1 MIEYFFPLL
10 LLCVI
15 QSGTPGPNNIMLT
28 ASGRNFGY
36 FRSIP
41 HMAGVVFGFLSL
53 LIVLSLGLITI
64 FNNFPFIQ
72 TLLQIL
78 GSLYL
83 LYLSYRIYFS
93 YNAEDQSRS
102 KPITFME
109 SSLFQYVN
117 PKGVMMA
124 VTTISI
130 YTDFKNFE
138 FIDSFING
146 MVWILI
152 AFTISN
158 IFAVLTWTTV
168 GVFLN
173 NFIKSDKAINQFNAF
188 MATLLVL
195 TVIWIN
201 YEFYGS

>member
-1 MIEYFFPLL
+1 MIEYFLPLL

-28 ASGRNFGY
+28 ASGKNFGY
-36 FRSIP
+36 IRTVP
-41 HMAGVVFGFLSL
+41 HMAGVVIGFLSL
-53 LIVLSLGLITI
+53 LLVLSLGLISVFKNYPIAQTI
-64 FNNFPFIQ
+64 
-72 TLLQIL
+72 LQIL
-78 GSLYL
+78 GSIYL

-93 YNAEDQSRS
+93 FSSNNNIRT
-102 KPITFME
+102 KPITFLE

-124 VTTISI
+124 ITTISI
-130 YTDFKNFE
+130 YTDFKNFT
-138 FIDSFING
+138 FISNFVEG
-146 MVWILI
+146 MIFILI

-158 IFAVLTWTTV
+158 VFAVLTWTSV

-173 NFIKSDKAINQFNAF
+173 NFIKSEKSIKSFNGLMAI
-188 MATLLVL
+188 LLVL

-201 YEFYGS
+201 YEFYGT

>member
-53 LIVLSLGLITI
+53 LIVLSLGLLTI

-138 FIDSFING
+138 FIDSFTNG

-173 NFIKSDKAINQFNAF
+173 NFIKSDKAINQFNGF

>member
-1 MIEYFFPLL
+1 
-10 LLCVI
+10 
-15 QSGTPGPNNIMLT
+15 
-28 ASGRNFGY
+28 
-36 FRSIP
+36 
-41 HMAGVVFGFLSL
+41 MAGVVFGFLSL

-102 KPITFME
+102 KPITFLE

-138 FIDSFING
+138 FIDSFMNG
-146 MVWILI
+146 MIWILI

-158 IFAVLTWTTV
+158 IFAVLTWTTI

-173 NFIKSDKAINQFNAF
+173 NFIKSDKAINQFNGF

>member
-36 FRSIP
+36 FGSIP

-93 YNAEDQSRS
+93 YNTEDQSRS
-102 KPITFME
+102 KPITFLE
-109 SSLFQYVN
+109 LSL
-117 PKGVMMA
+117 
-124 VTTISI
+124 IHI
-130 YTDFKNFE
+130 
-138 FIDSFING
+138 
-146 MVWILI
+146 
-152 AFTISN
+152 
-158 IFAVLTWTTV
+158 
-168 GVFLN
+168 
-173 NFIKSDKAINQFNAF
+173 
-188 MATLLVL
+188 
-195 TVIWIN
+195 
-201 YEFYGS
+201 

>member
-36 FRSIP
+36 FGSIP

-78 GSLYL
+78 GSFYL

-102 KPITFME
+102 KPITFLE

-138 FIDSFING
+138 FIDSFMNG
-146 MVWILI
+146 MIWILI

-158 IFAVLTWTTV
+158 IFAVLTWTTI

-173 NFIKSDKAINQFNAF
+173 NVIKSEKAINQFNGF

>member
-36 FRSIP
+36 FGSIP

-72 TLLQIL
+72 RLLQIL

-102 KPITFME
+102 KPITFLE

-138 FIDSFING
+138 FIDSFMNG
-146 MVWILI
+146 MIWILI

-158 IFAVLTWTTV
+158 IFAVLTWTTI

-173 NFIKSDKAINQFNAF
+173 NFIKSDKAINQFNGF

>member
-173 NFIKSDKAINQFNAF
+173 NFIKSDKAINQFNGF

>member
-1 MIEYFFPLL
+1 MIEYFLPLL

-28 ASGRNFGY
+28 ASGKNFGY
-36 FRSIP
+36 IKTVP
-41 HMAGVVFGFLSL
+41 HMAGVVIGFLSL
-53 LIVLSLGLITI
+53 LLVLSLGLISVFKNYPIAQTI
-64 FNNFPFIQ
+64 
-72 TLLQIL
+72 LQIL
-78 GSLYL
+78 GSIYL

-93 YNAEDQSRS
+93 FSSNNNTRT
-102 KPITFME
+102 KPITFLE

-124 VTTISI
+124 ITTISI
-130 YTDFKNFE
+130 YTDFKNFT
-138 FIDSFING
+138 FISNFVEG
-146 MVWILI
+146 MIFILI

-158 IFAVLTWTTV
+158 VFAVLTWTSV

-173 NFIKSDKAINQFNAF
+173 NFIKSEKSIKSFNGLMAI
-188 MATLLVL
+188 LLVL

-201 YEFYGS
+201 YEFYGT

>member
-1 MIEYFFPLL
+1 MGSEMCIRD
-10 LLCVI
+10 
-15 QSGTPGPNNIMLT
+15 SNNIMLT

-53 LIVLSLGLITI
+53 LIVLSLGLLTI

-173 NFIKSDKAINQFNAF
+173 NFIKSDKAINQFNGF

>member
-1 MIEYFFPLL
+1 MLEYFLPLL

-28 ASGRNFGY
+28 ASGKNFGY
-36 FRSIP
+36 IRTVP
-41 HMAGVVFGFLSL
+41 HMAGVVIGFLSL
-53 LIVLSLGLITI
+53 LLVLSLGLISVFKNYPIAQTI
-64 FNNFPFIQ
+64 
-72 TLLQIL
+72 LQIL
-78 GSLYL
+78 GSIYL

-93 YNAEDQSRS
+93 FSSNDNTRT
-102 KPITFME
+102 KPITFLE

-124 VTTISI
+124 ITTISI
-130 YTDFKNFE
+130 YTDFKNFT
-138 FIDSFING
+138 FISNFVEG
-146 MVWILI
+146 MIFILI

-158 IFAVLTWTTV
+158 VFAVLTWTSV

-173 NFIKSDKAINQFNAF
+173 NFIKSEKSIKSFNGLMAI
-188 MATLLVL
+188 LLVL

-201 YEFYGS
+201 YEFYGT

>member
-1 MIEYFFPLL
+1 M
-10 LLCVI
+10 
-15 QSGTPGPNNIMLT
+15 
-28 ASGRNFGY
+28 
-36 FRSIP
+36 
-41 HMAGVVFGFLSL
+41 FGFLSL

-102 KPITFME
+102 KPITFLE

-138 FIDSFING
+138 FIDSFMNG
-146 MVWILI
+146 MIWILI

-158 IFAVLTWTTV
+158 IFAVLTWTTI

-173 NFIKSDKAINQFNAF
+173 NFIKSDKAINQFNGF

>member
-36 FRSIP
+36 FGSIP
-41 HMAGVVFGFLSL
+41 HMSGVVFGFLSL

-102 KPITFME
+102 KPITFWE

-138 FIDSFING
+138 FIDSFMNG
-146 MVWILI
+146 MIWILI

-158 IFAVLTWTTV
+158 IFAVLTWTTI

-173 NFIKSDKAINQFNAF
+173 NFIKSDKAINRFNGF

>member
-36 FRSIP
+36 FESIP

-102 KPITFME
+102 KPITFLE

-138 FIDSFING
+138 FIDSFMNG
-146 MVWILI
+146 MIWILI

-158 IFAVLTWTTV
+158 IFAVLTWTTI

-173 NFIKSDKAINQFNAF
+173 NFIKSDKAINQFNGF

>member
-138 FIDSFING
+138 FIDSFTNG
-146 MVWILI
+146 MIWILI

-158 IFAVLTWTTV
+158 IFAVLTWTTI

-173 NFIKSDKAINQFNAF
+173 NFIKSDKAINQFNGF

>member
-93 YNAEDQSRS
+93 YNSEDQSRS

-173 NFIKSDKAINQFNAF
+173 NFIKSDKAINQFNGF

>member
-138 FIDSFING
+138 FIDSFTNG
-146 MVWILI
+146 MIWILI

-173 NFIKSDKAINQFNAF
+173 NFIKSDKAINQFNGF

-195 TVIWIN
+195 TIIWIN

>member
-1 MIEYFFPLL
+1 MIEYFLPLL

-28 ASGRNFGY
+28 ASGKNFGY
-36 FRSIP
+36 IRTVP
-41 HMAGVVFGFLSL
+41 HMAGVVIGFLSL
-53 LIVLSLGLITI
+53 LLVLSLGLISVFKNYPIAQTI
-64 FNNFPFIQ
+64 
-72 TLLQIL
+72 LQIL
-78 GSLYL
+78 GSIYL

-93 YNAEDQSRS
+93 FSSNDNTRT
-102 KPITFME
+102 KPITFLE

-124 VTTISI
+124 ITTISI
-130 YTDFKNFE
+130 YTDFKNFT
-138 FIDSFING
+138 FISNFVEG
-146 MVWILI
+146 MIFILI

-158 IFAVLTWTTV
+158 VFAVLTWTSV

-173 NFIKSDKAINQFNAF
+173 NFIKSEKSIKSFNGLMAI
-188 MATLLVL
+188 LLVL

-201 YEFYGS
+201 YEFYGT

>member
-138 FIDSFING
+138 FIDSFTNG
-146 MVWILI
+146 MIWILI

-158 IFAVLTWTTV
+158 IFAVLTWTTI

-173 NFIKSDKAINQFNAF
+173 NFIKSDKAINQFNGI

>member
-10 LLCVI
+10 LICVI

-36 FRSIP
+36 FRSLP
-41 HMAGVVFGFLSL
+41 HMAGVVFGFISL

-102 KPITFME
+102 KPITFLE

-138 FIDSFING
+138 FIDSFMNG
-146 MVWILI
+146 MIWILI

-158 IFAVLTWTTV
+158 IFAVLTWTTI

-173 NFIKSDKAINQFNAF
+173 NFIKSDKAINQFNGF

>member
-1 MIEYFFPLL
+1 MIEYFLPLL

-28 ASGRNFGY
+28 ASGKNFGY
-36 FRSIP
+36 IRTIP
-41 HMAGVVFGFLSL
+41 HMAGVVIGFLSL
-53 LIVLSLGLITI
+53 LLVLSLGLISVFKNYPIAQTI
-64 FNNFPFIQ
+64 
-72 TLLQIL
+72 LQIL
-78 GSLYL
+78 GSIYL

-93 YNAEDQSRS
+93 FSSNNNTRT
-102 KPITFME
+102 KPITFLE

-124 VTTISI
+124 ITTISI
-130 YTDFKNFE
+130 YTDFKNFT
-138 FIDSFING
+138 FISNFVEG
-146 MVWILI
+146 MIFILI

-158 IFAVLTWTTV
+158 VFAVLTWTSV

-173 NFIKSDKAINQFNAF
+173 NFIKSEKSIKSFNGLMAI
-188 MATLLVL
+188 LLVL

-201 YEFYGS
+201 YEFYGT

>member
-1 MIEYFFPLL
+1 MIEYFLPLL

-28 ASGRNFGY
+28 ASGKNFGY
-36 FRSIP
+36 IRTVP
-41 HMAGVVFGFLSL
+41 HMAGVVIGFLSL
-53 LIVLSLGLITI
+53 LLVLSLGLISVFKNYPIAQTI
-64 FNNFPFIQ
+64 
-72 TLLQIL
+72 LQIL
-78 GSLYL
+78 GSIYL

-93 YNAEDQSRS
+93 FSSNNNTRT
-102 KPITFME
+102 KPITFLE

-124 VTTISI
+124 ITTISI
-130 YTDFKNFE
+130 YTDFKNFT
-138 FIDSFING
+138 FISNFVEG
-146 MVWILI
+146 MIFILI

-158 IFAVLTWTTV
+158 VFAVLTWTSV

-173 NFIKSDKAINQFNAF
+173 NFIRSEKSIKSFNGLMAI
-188 MATLLVL
+188 LLVL

-201 YEFYGS
+201 YEFYGT

>member
-1 MIEYFFPLL
+1 M
-10 LLCVI
+10 
-15 QSGTPGPNNIMLT
+15 S
-28 ASGRNFGY
+28 
-36 FRSIP
+36 
-41 HMAGVVFGFLSL
+41 GVVFGFLSL

-102 KPITFME
+102 KPITFLE

-138 FIDSFING
+138 FIDSFMNG
-146 MVWILI
+146 MIWILI

-158 IFAVLTWTTV
+158 IFAVLTWTTI

-173 NFIKSDKAINQFNAF
+173 NFIKSDKAINQFNGI

>member
-173 NFIKSDKAINQFNAF
+173 NFIKSDKAINQFNGF

-195 TVIWIN
+195 TIIWIN

>member
-53 LIVLSLGLITI
+53 LIVLSLGLLTI

-173 NFIKSDKAINQFNAF
+173 NFIKSDKAISQFNGF

>member
-36 FRSIP
+36 FRAIP

-53 LIVLSLGLITI
+53 LVVLSLGLITI

-72 TLLQIL
+72 TLLQIF

-102 KPITFME
+102 KPITFLE

-138 FIDSFING
+138 FIDSFMNG
-146 MVWILI
+146 MIWILI

-158 IFAVLTWTTV
+158 IFAVLTWTTI

-173 NFIKSDKAINQFNAF
+173 NFIKSDKAINQFNGF

>member
-41 HMAGVVFGFLSL
+41 HMSGVVFGFLSL

-93 YNAEDQSRS
+93 YNTEDQSSS
-102 KPITFME
+102 KPITFLE

-138 FIDSFING
+138 FIDSFMNG
-146 MVWILI
+146 MIWILI

-158 IFAVLTWTTV
+158 IFAVLTWTTI

-173 NFIKSDKAINQFNAF
+173 NVIKSEKAINQFNGF

>member
-146 MVWILI
+146 MIWILI

-173 NFIKSDKAINQFNAF
+173 NFIKSDKAINQFNGF

>member
-138 FIDSFING
+138 FIDSFTNG
-146 MVWILI
+146 MIWILI

-173 NFIKSDKAINQFNAF
+173 NFIKSDKAINQFNGF

>member
-158 IFAVLTWTTV
+158 IFAVLIWTTV

>member
-53 LIVLSLGLITI
+53 LIVLSLGLLTI

-173 NFIKSDKAINQFNAF
+173 NFIKSDKAINQFNGF